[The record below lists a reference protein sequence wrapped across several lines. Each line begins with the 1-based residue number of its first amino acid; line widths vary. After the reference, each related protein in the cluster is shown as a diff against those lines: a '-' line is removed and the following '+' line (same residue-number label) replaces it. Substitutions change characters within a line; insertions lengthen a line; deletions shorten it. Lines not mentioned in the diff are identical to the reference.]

1 MGRIQRLSPLEAQ
14 KIAAGQVVERPCN
27 VVKELVENAYDAG
40 ATQIDLEFDDAG
52 KKRICIV
59 DNGSGM
65 SPEDARLSIEKHATS
80 KITSID
86 DLAHII
92 TFGFRGEALAS
103 IAAVS
108 HMKLTTRETD
118 QLHAMQITVADG
130 AIINETLCAHNAG
143 TSIEVRDLFYNMPAR
158 QKFLKRRETEW
169 NQIQHFLQSFCL
181 SHRTVGITV
190 IHDKQRVMHC
200 PIVQSLR
207 DRCAQIWGHAVVH
220 ELIDL
225 GASKIADGL
234 SISGIVSNHQ
244 HARYDRSGIFFFV
257 NNRWVQNTAL
267 ARSLLK
273 AYQNVLPAGRY
284 PIGCI
289 FITIDQR
296 EIDINIHPKKE
307 EITFLHPR
315 IVETLIQETVK
326 KALEQN
332 LTGLIKKPV
341 HLTSGLLP
349 DGTIQ
354 RMHSFA
360 PNQAPAWY
368 IQNQRLA
375 NESPV
380 LPSVS
385 DDTTSTKGGGLTSL
399 EQTPVFKIDQH
410 GELIESSY
418 EQETKSVGS
427 QLQVPS
433 VIPSVDAKALS
444 DTTQAGTQ
452 SSLIHAFQLG
462 KLRRAG
468 HLRNFNTA
476 YQSVPIAKTDFK
488 EQSSSLSISTQTTWF
503 EQENYPEQSS
513 TQSHAQSTMVDVEHA
528 STIIGQHA
536 KTYILVER
544 VDGLW
549 MVDQHAAHE
558 RVLYEAFSQAQHAP
572 ATVQLIVP
580 HVVTLARDQLM
591 QLEPHLDILRS
602 NGFGVDICGFDQLA
616 ISITPVHAKNI
627 PLDELVRQCVSW
639 VHEYQSYT
647 SEEFSKVIN
656 HHMRAQMACKAAVK
670 AGDVLSQ
677 QEMVDILEK
686 LEQAPNKLTCPHGR
700 PTGWLMSLYE
710 IEKKFKRKA

>member
-65 SPEDARLSIEKHATS
+65 SAEDARFSIEKHATS
-80 KITSID
+80 KITSVD
-86 DLAHII
+86 DLAHIT

-108 HMKLTTRETD
+108 HMKLITRETD
-118 QLHAMQITVADG
+118 QLHALQITVADG
-130 AIINETLCAHNAG
+130 SIVHETLCAHNAG

-169 NQIQHFLQSFCL
+169 NQIHHFLQAFCL
-181 SHRTVGITV
+181 SHCMVAVTVT
-190 IHDKQRVMHC
+190 HDKHRVMHC
-200 PIVQSLR
+200 PITQSLR
-207 DRCAQIWGHAVVH
+207 DRCAHIWGRPIVH

-225 GASKIADGL
+225 PDTQASNGL

-315 IVETLIQETVK
+315 IVETLIQDTVK

-332 LTGLIKKPV
+332 LTGLVKKSV

-360 PNQAPAWY
+360 PHQAPAWY
-368 IQNQRLA
+368 IQNQRLS

-380 LPSVS
+380 FRSVS
-385 DDTTSTKGGGLTSL
+385 DDIASTKGGELTSL
-399 EQTPVFKIDQH
+399 EQIPVFQIDQY
-410 GELIESSY
+410 GQLIESSVC
-418 EQETKSVGS
+418 T
-427 QLQVPS
+427 PR
-433 VIPSVDAKALS
+433 VIPVE
-444 DTTQAGTQ
+444 TGIQ

-468 HLRNFNTA
+468 HLRNFSTA
-476 YQSVPIAKTDFK
+476 CHTQQSLSLTENHFE
-488 EQSSSLSISTQTTWF
+488 EQSHSNTISS
-503 EQENYPEQSS
+503 EQKEWQ
-513 TQSHAQSTMVDVEHA
+513 TQSPNKQQEPPYTQEQLYAQAQSHVQSTMLDVEYA
-528 STIIGQHA
+528 STIIGQYA

-544 VDGLW
+544 ADGLW

-558 RVLYEAFSQAQHAP
+558 RVLYEAFSQSQHAP

-580 HVVTLARDQLM
+580 HVVTLARDQLA

-602 NGFGVDICGFDQLA
+602 NGFGVDVCGFDQLA
-616 ISITPVHAKNI
+616 ISITPVHAKNM

-639 VHEYQSYT
+639 IHEYQSYT
-647 SEEFSKVIN
+647 AEEFSKVIN

-670 AGDVLSQ
+670 AGDELSQ

-710 IEKKFKRKA
+710 IEKKFKRKV

>member
-40 ATQIDLEFDDAG
+40 ATQINLEFDDAG
-52 KKRICIV
+52 KKRIYIV

-65 SPEDARLSIEKHATS
+65 SLDDARLSIEKHATS
-80 KITSID
+80 KITSVD
-86 DLAHII
+86 DLAHIT

-118 QLHAMQITVADG
+118 QLHALQITVADCS
-130 AIINETLCAHNAG
+130 IVKETLCAHNAG

-169 NQIQHFLQSFCL
+169 NQIQHFLQAFCL
-181 SHRTVGITV
+181 SHCMVAVTVM
-190 IHDKQRVMHC
+190 HDKHRVMHC
-200 PIVQSLR
+200 PIAQSLR
-207 DRCAQIWGHAVVH
+207 ERCAYIWGHAIVQ

-225 GASKIADGL
+225 PVEHKTDGL
-234 SISGIVSNHQ
+234 SVSGIVSNHQ

-315 IVETLIQETVK
+315 VVETLIQDTVK

-360 PNQAPAWY
+360 PHQAPAWY
-368 IQNQRLA
+368 IQNQRLS
-375 NESPV
+375 NENPV
-380 LPSVS
+380 IRSVS
-385 DDTTSTKGGGLTSL
+385 DATTSTKGGELTSL
-399 EQTPVFKIDQH
+399 EKTPVFQIDQH
-410 GELIESSY
+410 GELIESSVHMHVTP
-418 EQETKSVGS
+418 EKAHEEMSMNGVG
-427 QLQVPS
+427 
-433 VIPSVDAKALS
+433 
-444 DTTQAGTQ
+444 Q
-452 SSLIHAFQLG
+452 SPTPHGITS
-462 KLRRAG
+462 
-468 HLRNFNTA
+468 A
-476 YQSVPIAKTDFK
+476 YQSVSAGKTEFEK
-488 EQSSSLSISTQTTWF
+488 QPSSASSSTQTTWHV
-503 EQENYPEQSS
+503 QEIYLEQSS
-513 TQSHAQSTMVDVEHA
+513 AQPHAQSTMLDVEHA
-528 STIIGQHA
+528 STIIGQYA

-558 RVLYEAFSQAQHAP
+558 RVLYEAFAQSRHSP

-580 HVVTLARDQLM
+580 HVVTLARDQLA

-602 NGFGVDICGFDQLA
+602 NGFGVDVCGFDQLA
-616 ISITPVHAKNI
+616 ISVTPVHAKNM

-639 VHEYQSYT
+639 IHEYQSYT
-647 SEEFSKVIN
+647 AEEFSKVIN